1 MSEGLPGWYDD
12 PAGVPGRYRYW
23 DGTRWSAVTTDD
35 PQQPAPATVEAASRL
50 SSGSHERSPGQSARA
65 RRGAAL
71 IICVLAIVLS
81 AVVAAS
87 VYLHS
92 VRQVIGTPTPNPTAT
107 RPTDSSPTPTAK
119 SRQTPSATSTSAN
132 PVPARCPKGNPNSR
146 ASHPIDGRVYGG
158 NLSFD
163 EQPTFESA
171 AVEPRFSFGYD
182 VLQQTLPVS
191 TDPAWIAQLAVGQL
205 RGRDGFAGDAQNTV
219 ENLVH
224 CLITGNMYNP
234 YLPRRTDIRSES
246 LSIDGHSGWLI
257 DSEIT
262 VDRPDLKVAGDHAI
276 FIVVRDGSNW
286 GFFFGAVPIGN
297 AQLDAVLATTIR
309 GLRAT

>member
-1 MSEGLPGWYDD
+1 M
-12 PAGVPGRYRYW
+12 
-23 DGTRWSAVTTDD
+23 
-35 PQQPAPATVEAASRL
+35 
-50 SSGSHERSPGQSARA
+50 
-65 RRGAAL
+65 

-119 SRQTPSATSTSAN
+119 SRQTPSTSTSVN

-163 EQPTFESA
+163 EQPTFEPA

-205 RGRDGFAGDAQNTV
+205 HGRDGFAGDAQNTV
-219 ENLVH
+219 ENLVN

-286 GFFFGAVPIGN
+286 GFFFGAVPLGN
-297 AQLDAVLATTIR
+297 AQLDAVLANTIR